1 MKFNL
6 QQLVHSHDLQS
17 IEEPFTKEDIDK
29 VIKAMPNDK
38 ATGLDGF
45 NELFLKKCWYIIKGD
60 FYELCSDFLYGILDL
75 QAINNSF
82 ITMVPKVQTPSSM
95 NDFRP
100 ISLINYV
107 VKIITKLLE
116 NRLQSVIIPLVHKNQ
131 YDFIRSRSIQ
141 DCLA

>member
-45 NELFLKKCWYIIKGD
+45 NGLFLKKCWHIIKGD
-60 FYELCSDFLYGILDL
+60 FYELCSDFFYGILDL

-82 ITMVPKVQTPSSM
+82 ITMVPKVQTPSSV

-107 VKIITKLLE
+107 VKLLL
-116 NRLQSVIIPLVHKNQ
+116 NFLRI
-131 YDFIRSRSIQ
+131 
-141 DCLA
+141 DCSQ